1 MSHVSEE
8 QQVRSVCPV
17 RLETCEEG
25 ERPQTG
31 NEARCHRIGPEWYQT
46 AFTWLRRHCKVLNV
60 DE

>member
-1 MSHVSEE
+1 MTHVFEE

-31 NEARCHRIGPEWYQT
+31 NEARCYRTGPERHLT
-46 AFTWLRRHCKVLNV
+46 AFTCLRRHCKVLNM